1 MNHHFFTVDQWKDA
15 TKNKHII
22 NSDGT
27 AFAVVNGISEYQV
40 FPRKEGKDLP
50 AGTEKIKWLNV

>member
-15 TKNKHII
+15 TKNKRII
-22 NSDGT
+22 DGDGN

-50 AGTEKIKWLNV
+50 TGTEKIKWLNV